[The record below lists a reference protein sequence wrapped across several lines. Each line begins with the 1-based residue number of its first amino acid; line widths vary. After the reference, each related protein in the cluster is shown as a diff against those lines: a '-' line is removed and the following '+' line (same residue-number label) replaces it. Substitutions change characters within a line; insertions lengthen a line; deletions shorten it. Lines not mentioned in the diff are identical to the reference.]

1 MPIFPDG
8 IENYKIVP
16 CRLGC
21 KIFNITSFISP
32 FAQMI
37 YFRLYFCF
45 ESLFSF
51 YLIIILRER
60 EANSS
65 ACEV

>member
-1 MPIFPDG
+1 MPILPDG

-45 ESLFSF
+45 ESVFVLSHN
-51 YLIIILRER
+51 YPEG
-60 EANSS
+60 EGGK
-65 ACEV
+65 